1 MNHIPF
7 KGIIAYPITPFDDNE
22 QVDIPL
28 FKKLV
33 ERLVVTGSHGIAPLG
48 STGVLPY
55 LTDQEKEAVTEATI
69 QQVANRVPTLVGV
82 SNLTTERT
90 VYHAKFA
97 EKAGATAVMI
107 IPMSYWKL
115 TDDEIVKHY
124 DAVASKISLPIM
136 AYNNP
141 ATAGVDMSPAL
152 LKRLLEIPN
161 VTMIKESTG
170 DVQRMHY
177 LRRELGEE
185 VAFYNGSNPLALA
198 AFAAGATGWCTAA
211 PNLIAGLNIQLY
223 EAVQQNNFSAAKD
236 LFYKQVD
243 LLKFIVAKG
252 LPRAIKAGINLL
264 GGDGGHLRTPLKPLP
279 DNEVQELEQILS
291 HALHTGG
298 KKQPSLV
305 HEKPLYDTL
314 K

>member
-1 MNHIPF
+1 MMHIPF
-7 KGIIAYPITPFDDNE
+7 KGIIAYPITPFDKE
-22 QVDIPL
+22 GKVDIPL
-28 FKKLV
+28 FRRLV
-33 ERLVVTGSHGIAPLG
+33 ERLVSSGSHGIAPLG

-55 LTDQEKEAVTEATI
+55 LTDPEKEAITEATI
-69 QQVANRVPTLVGV
+69 QQVAGRVPTLVGV
-82 SNLTTERT
+82 SNLTTDKT
-90 VYHAKFA
+90 IYHARFA

-115 TDDEIVKHY
+115 TDQEIVEHY
-124 DAVASKISLPIM
+124 DAVASKISIPIM

-141 ATAGVDMSPAL
+141 ATGGVDMSPAL
-152 LKRLLEIPN
+152 LKRLLQIPN

-211 PNLIAGLNIQLY
+211 PNLIPGLNTGLY
-223 EAVQQNNFSAAKD
+223 HAILNNDLAGARE

-243 LLKFIVAKG
+243 LLKFIVTKG
-252 LPRAIKAGINLL
+252 LPRAIREGLALL
-264 GGDGGHLRTPLKPLP
+264 GEDGGYLRSPLKPLNK
-279 DNEVQELEQILS
+279 DEILELEHILS
-291 HALHTGG
+291 TIKELDY
-298 KKQPSLV
+298 QFS
-305 HEKPLYDTL
+305 
-314 K
+314 

>member
-1 MNHIPF
+1 MKHIPF
-7 KGIIAYPITPFDDNE
+7 EGIIAYPITPFDNNDKVN
-22 QVDIPL
+22 IPL

-33 ERLVVTGSHGIAPLG
+33 ERLIVAGSQGIAPLG

-55 LTDQEKEAVTEATI
+55 LTDAEKEAITTATI
-69 QQVANRVPTLVGV
+69 EQVAGRIPILVGV

-97 EKAGATAVMI
+97 EKAGASAVMI

-124 DAVASKISLPIM
+124 DTVASKISIPIM

-141 ATAGVDMSPAL
+141 ATGGVDMSPAL

-170 DVQRMHY
+170 DVQRMHF

-198 AFAAGATGWCTAA
+198 AFAAGAKGWCTAA
-211 PNLIAGLNIQLY
+211 PNLVPALNLELY
-223 EAVQQNNFSAAKD
+223 EAVQRND
-236 LFYKQVD
+236 LATAHEIFLQQLD

-252 LPRAIKAGINLL
+252 LPRAIKAGLHIL
-264 GGDGGHLRTPLKPLP
+264 GEDGGQLRSPLQPLTKSEA
-279 DNEVQELEQILS
+279 DQLEKILHELHIVREEF
-291 HALHTGG
+291 T
-298 KKQPSLV
+298 K
-305 HEKPLYDTL
+305 
-314 K
+314 

>member
-1 MNHIPF
+1 MMHIPF
-7 KGIIAYPITPFDDNE
+7 KGIIAYPITPFDKE
-22 QVDIPL
+22 GKVDIPL
-28 FKKLV
+28 FKRLV
-33 ERLVVTGSHGIAPLG
+33 ERLVSSGSHGIAPLG

-55 LTDQEKEAVTEATI
+55 LTDPEKEAITEATI
-69 QQVANRVPTLVGV
+69 QQVAGRVPTLVGV
-82 SNLTTERT
+82 SNLTTDKT
-90 VYHAKFA
+90 IYHARFA

-115 TDDEIVKHY
+115 TDQEIVEHY
-124 DAVASKISLPIM
+124 DAVASKISIPIM

-141 ATAGVDMSPAL
+141 ATGGVDMSPAL
-152 LKRLLEIPN
+152 LKRLLQIPN

-211 PNLIAGLNIQLY
+211 PNLIPGLNTGLY
-223 EAVQQNNFSAAKD
+223 HAILKNDLASARE

-243 LLKFIVAKG
+243 LLKFIVTKG
-252 LPRAIKAGINLL
+252 LPRAIREGLALL
-264 GGDGGHLRTPLKPLP
+264 GEDGGYLRNPLKPLNK
-279 DNEVQELEQILS
+279 DEILELEHILS
-291 HALHTGG
+291 TIKELDY
-298 KKQPSLV
+298 QFS
-305 HEKPLYDTL
+305 
-314 K
+314 

>member
-1 MNHIPF
+1 MKNVPF
-7 KGIIAYPITPFDDNE
+7 KGVIAYPITPFDTNE
-22 QVDIPL
+22 KVDIDL
-28 FKKLV
+28 FKKLL
-33 ERLVVTGSHGIAPLG
+33 ERLIRNGSHGIAPLG

-55 LTDQEKEAVTEATI
+55 LTDQEKEAITEATI
-69 QQVANRVPTLVGV
+69 QQVNKRLPVLVGV

-115 TDDEIVKHY
+115 TDNEIVRHY
-124 DAVASKISLPIM
+124 DTVAKQISIPIM

-141 ATAGVDMSPAL
+141 ATSGVDMSPAL

-177 LRRELGEE
+177 LRKELGED

-198 AFAAGATGWCTAA
+198 ALSAGAMGWCTAA
-211 PNLIAGLNIQLY
+211 PNLIPELNIALY
-223 EAVQQNNFSAAKD
+223 DAIQEND
-236 LFYKQVD
+236 LRHAQDIFYKQIN
-243 LLKFIVAKG
+243 LLKFIVNKG
-252 LPRAIKAGINLL
+252 LPRAVKAGLTILGEEGGNL
-264 GGDGGHLRTPLKPLP
+264 RSPLKPLT
-279 DNEVQELEQILS
+279 DIEKNELKIILEKSKHGIEKV
-291 HALHTGG
+291 TG
-298 KKQPSLV
+298 
-305 HEKPLYDTL
+305 
-314 K
+314 

>member
-1 MNHIPF
+1 MMHIPF
-7 KGIIAYPITPFDDNE
+7 KGIIAYPITPFDKE
-22 QVDIPL
+22 GKVDIPL
-28 FKKLV
+28 FKRLV
-33 ERLVVTGSHGIAPLG
+33 ERLVSSGSHGIAPLG

-55 LTDQEKEAVTEATI
+55 LTDPEKEAITEATI
-69 QQVANRVPTLVGV
+69 QQVAGRVPTLVGV
-82 SNLTTERT
+82 SNLTTDKT
-90 VYHAKFA
+90 IYHARFA

-115 TDDEIVKHY
+115 TDQEIVEHY
-124 DAVASKISLPIM
+124 DAVASKISIPIM

-141 ATAGVDMSPAL
+141 ATGGVDMSPAL
-152 LKRLLEIPN
+152 LKRLLQIPN

-211 PNLIAGLNIQLY
+211 PNLIPGLNTGLY
-223 EAVQQNNFSAAKD
+223 HAILNNDLAGARE

-243 LLKFIVAKG
+243 LLKFIVTKG
-252 LPRAIKAGINLL
+252 LPRAIREGLALL
-264 GGDGGHLRTPLKPLP
+264 GEDGGYLRSPLKPLNK
-279 DNEVQELEQILS
+279 DEILELEHILS
-291 HALHTGG
+291 TIKELDY
-298 KKQPSLV
+298 QFS
-305 HEKPLYDTL
+305 
-314 K
+314 